1 MKRQTTLFLLALVC
15 FAMLQTSCE
24 PILTPKAGKKVQ
36 FSVSSKTGVKTKTQ
50 YSGAVTEDSYE
61 RIDWK
66 PGDKIRIV
74 SSDATKV
81 ATSSGGDSYDYT
93 VGAVSTRGQYS
104 DASLAD
110 APGTNGLVWGDDDD
124 LTSVSFFGSYPAV
137 QYVFPEGKQAPV
149 FQHMTISAEQ
159 TPSWDS
165 NNSNTGSPDM
175 AQAYLLSAPAQY
187 NSTDGKVHMD
197 FYPVFN
203 AFEIDLASKETAL
216 TLTQL
221 QLISESSNLAGRFN
235 FYSSNNSGYNFN
247 ANGPVPD
254 GIEIL
259 SDATKILTVK
269 LSGKTISSAA
279 DGHVHFTILA
289 LPGDLTDITLAVT
302 FVDPTDSTKEKT
314 RKLKLQQNGRFITF
328 PAFGKARLNGLA
340 LENGES
346 WQLEIDGNV
355 LPWTSYDETI
365 NQQVSIQGKVAISGT
380 IESTNAWQTDVGGG
394 RDNHYADSD
403 WVIGGTSG
411 YDKNYQIRTL
421 NRDLPEEDRYFTMTF
436 TPTAPTG
443 GYWKLIPTFK
453 EGDNESYKHYRF
465 EVILPGGEPSTQL
478 TGQIINSQV
487 TVKIYPQDWSLS
499 DMNTYDMWFTC
510 YFSPSINFTPSI
522 SADSEFQDVHGDGRF
537 SYWVFRLA
545 QYSEHWIDE

>member
-15 FAMLQTSCE
+15 FAMLQTGCE
-24 PILTPKAGKKVQ
+24 PTLTPKAGKKVQ
-36 FSVSSKTGVKTKTQ
+36 YSVSAKNGMKTKTQ
-50 YSGAVTEDSYE
+50 YSGDVTDGFE

-74 SSDATKV
+74 SSDATNV

-93 VGAVSTRGQYS
+93 VGAVSTRGRYS

-110 APGTNGLVWGDDDD
+110 APGTNGLVWGDDNDV
-124 LTSVSFFGSYPAV
+124 TSVSFFGSYPAV

-149 FQHMTISAEQ
+149 FQHMTISAEP
-159 TPSWDS
+159 TLSWDG
-165 NNSNTGSPDM
+165 NTGSPDM

-221 QLISESSNLAGRFN
+221 QLISESSNLAGLFN
-235 FYSSNNSGYNFN
+235 FNSSNNSGYNFN
-247 ANGPVPD
+247 ADGPVPG

-259 SDATKILTVK
+259 PNYATKILTVN

-289 LPGDLTDITLAVT
+289 LPGNLTDITLAVS

-314 RKLKLQQNGRFITF
+314 RRLKLQQNGSFITF

-340 LENGES
+340 LDDKGEN
-346 WQLEIDGNV
+346 WQLKVND
-355 LPWTSYDETI
+355 LPWTLVEMETTFSQNI
-365 NQQVSIQGKVAISGT
+365 QSGPFKISNAKETGDNYYPAGTRDYQV
-380 IESTNAWQTDVGGG
+380 
-394 RDNHYADSD
+394 
-403 WVIGGTSG
+403 
-411 YDKNYQIRTL
+411 RTL
-421 NRDLPEEDRYFTMTF
+421 DMDAGKTFFEVEF
-436 TPTAPTG
+436 TPQAPVG
-443 GYWKLIPTFK
+443 GYWQLIPESNGGLGTAAFKVELWDEENNRPAGADLKGHIMNQPVKFHVTSNVTDTQRTEDHAIIIKAIFSTSITFD
-453 EGDNESYKHYRF
+453 EN
-465 EVILPGGEPSTQL
+465 ST
-478 TGQIINSQV
+478 
-487 TVKIYPQDWSLS
+487 
-499 DMNTYDMWFTC
+499 F
-510 YFSPSINFTPSI
+510 
-522 SADSEFQDVHGDGRF
+522 SADSEIQDAHRDGSF
-537 SYWVFRLA
+537 SYWRFVIP
-545 QYSEHWIDE
+545 QKIN